1 MTTEEIKNKL
11 KISENTCIHCPTI
24 KLAIQMSNIFHQLG
38 LRWKSG
44 THYTLNSNWDSFKEN
59 TVYYPFKGECSSLEF
74 AHCTNYKIINAKEFI
89 ALHTEFDLE
98 NYIPKGDL
106 IGFPKE
112 IISRMLYCQEEQG
125 NPRDVSVFEKGRA
138 AGQYNKGFTWNE
150 TKEGSLFW
158 SKVIN
163 TKDFDIFFEKYP
175 KKDNQDNSQE
185 FRVDDL
191 ENYIPKG
198 RLEGFPKEIIA
209 RMLECQEKQGN
220 PRNISVFE
228 RNKYN
233 IVELGGFDWD
243 KTIEKDIFWE
253 EVIGNKNFNLFF
265 EKYPKQDSQDFRV
278 GDEVI
283 DIITRQRGKILEI
296 NTNDGSNY
304 PIYVSV
310 NKYPRLLHYRDD
322 YDYSIIDFN
331 NLPKRQEPKRW
342 RAEKGDIYYSFTSNF
357 GVEESIEDNYY
368 LDNKAYDSGN
378 YFKTKEEAQEVADK
392 LNKYFQELIQTK
404 NNG

>member
-59 TVYYPFKGECSSLEF
+59 IVYYPFEGVFFSLEF

-163 TKDFDIFFEKYP
+163 TKDF
-175 KKDNQDNSQE
+175 
-185 FRVDDL
+185 
-191 ENYIPKG
+191 
-198 RLEGFPKEIIA
+198 
-209 RMLECQEKQGN
+209 
-220 PRNISVFE
+220 
-228 RNKYN
+228 
-233 IVELGGFDWD
+233 
-243 KTIEKDIFWE
+243 
-253 EVIGNKNFNLFF
+253 NLFF
-265 EKYPKQDSQDFRV
+265 EKYPKQDNSQEFRV
-278 GDEVI
+278 GDKVYDI
-283 DIITRQRGKILEI
+283 MCKSSGIITNVSMDKREYPLTVELENGKII
-296 NTNDGSNY
+296 NTYAIDGRLNSY
-304 PIYVSV
+304 FKTPQ
-310 NKYPRLLHYRDD
+310 LLHYRDD
-322 YDYSIIDFN
+322 YNYDIIDFN
-331 NLPKRQEPKRW
+331 NLPERQEPKRW
-342 RAEKGDIYYSFTSNF
+342 RAKEGETYYRFTSNF
-357 GVEESIEDNYY
+357 EVKGFYDDNDIS
-368 LDNKAYDSGN
+368 DNVAYDSGN

>member
-11 KISENTCIHCPTI
+11 KISENTCIHCPTLE
-24 KLAIQMSNIFHQLG
+24 LAKQVLSIFHQLG
-38 LRWKSG
+38 LWWSSEK
-44 THYTLNSNWDSFKEN
+44 HYITYSHWDNYREN
-59 TVYYPFKGECSSLEF
+59 TVYYPFEGVFFSLEF
-74 AHCTNYKIINAKEFI
+74 AHWTNYKIINAKEFI

-198 RLEGFPKEIIA
+198 GLEGFPKEIIA
-209 RMLECQEKQGN
+209 RMLECQEEQGN
-220 PRNISVFE
+220 PRDISVFE
-228 RNKYN
+228 KL
-233 IVELGGFDWD
+233 IDAGQCIEGFDWN
-243 KTIEKDIFWE
+243 KTQEDYDFWR
-253 EVIGNKNFNLFF
+253 EVIRHKDFDRFF
-265 EKYPKQDSQDFRV
+265 EKYPKKDNQDNSQEFRIGDKV
-278 GDEVI
+278 IYYLTNKIGTVDEVKKHKFDNDI
-283 DIITRQRGKILEI
+283 DIVVDFG
-296 NTNDGSNY
+296 NNDICEY
-304 PIYVSV
+304 EV
-310 NKYPRLLHYRDD
+310 NSDIIRPFLLHYRDD
-322 YDYSIIDFN
+322 YNYD
-331 NLPKRQEPKRW
+331 
-342 RAEKGDIYYSFTSNF
+342 
-357 GVEESIEDNYY
+357 VIE
-368 LDNKAYDSGN
+368 
-378 YFKTKEEAQEVADK
+378 F
-392 LNKYFQELIQTK
+392 
-404 NNG
+404 